1 MKHSVCVVTGT
12 RADYGVLRPLLF
24 RLRDCSEIQLTVAA
38 TGSHLSVDFGNTQEE
53 LQKDGFSYDRVPIP
67 LEEDSKGGMARSTGT
82 ALSAFATYFETHTP
96 ELLVVLGDRY
106 EIFAAAIAAHFTGIP
121 IAHIS
126 GGDVTE
132 GAVDDAVRH
141 SITKMSTLH
150 FPGCEQSR
158 RRIIQMGEQPELVFN
173 VGEPGVE
180 NCLHLPLFTPEEL
193 QRTLQF
199 DLTSRPYAMV
209 TYHPVTME
217 AKGGIGEVQEVIH
230 AMDAF
235 PELIY
240 IVTLANADAGGRT
253 INEVWRTEGRSR
265 ANWHVVPSLG
275 MQRYLSALH
284 GAALVLGNSSSGI
297 IEAPAMHI
305 PTVNIGDRQKGRMR
319 SESVIDCLP
328 ECHAIRAAME
338 QAMTPEFRKRA
349 ATAVSPF
356 GDGRTSEK
364 IMAELL
370 RYLRGGP
377 HDRKKVFY
385 DLPATAET
393 AAFPHS

>member
-24 RLRDCSEIQLTVAA
+24 RLADCLEIQLTVVA
-38 TGSHLSVDFGNTQEE
+38 TGSHLSTDFGNTQEE

-67 LEEDSKGGMARSTGT
+67 LVEDSKGGMARSTGA
-82 ALSAFATYFETHTP
+82 ALTAFATYFETYTP
-96 ELLVVLGDRY
+96 DLLVVLGDRY

-132 GAVDDAVRH
+132 GAVDDAIRH

-158 RRIIQMGEQPELVFN
+158 RRIIQMGEQPERVFN

-180 NCLHLPLFTPEEL
+180 NCLRIPLLTPEEL
-193 QRTLQF
+193 QCALHF
-199 DLTSRPYAMV
+199 DLTSRPYAIV

-217 AKGGIGEVQEVIH
+217 AKGGIGEVQEIIH
-230 AMDAF
+230 AMDAI
-235 PELIY
+235 PELTY
-240 IVTLANADAGGRT
+240 VVTLANADAGGRT

-265 ANWHVVPSLG
+265 PNWYVVPSLG

-297 IEAPAMHI
+297 IEAPAMHV

-319 SESVIDCLP
+319 SESIIDCPP
-328 ECHAIRAAME
+328 ERHAIRAAME
-338 QAMTPEFRKRA
+338 KAMTPEFQSIA
-349 ATAVSPF
+349 AAAVSPF
-356 GDGRTSEK
+356 GDGHTSEK

-370 RYLRGGP
+370 RFLRNTP
-377 HDRKKVFY
+377 HDLKKTFY
-385 DLPATAET
+385 DLPAAE
-393 AAFPHS
+393 